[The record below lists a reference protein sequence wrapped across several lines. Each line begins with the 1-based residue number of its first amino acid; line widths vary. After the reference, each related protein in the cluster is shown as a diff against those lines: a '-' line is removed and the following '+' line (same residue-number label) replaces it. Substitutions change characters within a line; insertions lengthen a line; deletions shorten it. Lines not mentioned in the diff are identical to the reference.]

1 MKILVLSD
9 SHATL
14 HFMRQCVEAVKPD
27 AVIHLGDYFD
37 DGEVIREENL
47 GIPFY
52 QVPGNCDR
60 YRCPPGQPEIR
71 IERIGGVNLYLTHGH
86 IHRVKTGLW
95 ALLRDARASGA
106 DAVLYGHTHVADCHQ
121 EEDGLWVL
129 NPGSCGYF
137 GGSAGIIETA
147 GGGIAAC
154 RILREADLPRTAS
167 QETPSH

>member
-1 MKILVLSD
+1 MQQPLPPDFSPFEPQE
-9 SHATL
+9 SAP
-14 HFMRQCVEAVKPD
+14 EAPASRRKS
-27 AVIHLGDYFD
+27 
-37 DGEVIREENL
+37 
-47 GIPFY
+47 
-52 QVPGNCDR
+52 
-60 YRCPPGQPEIR
+60 
-71 IERIGGVNLYLTHGH
+71 
-86 IHRVKTGLW
+86 GLW